1 MNYFSKCSILILILQ
16 ILIAF
21 LTVSSKF
28 AASALWQTIVS
39 QCQHDWASCLP
50 PHYWI
55 FLMSLCLSVLL
66 EGGGRRAVLTDLS
79 VMIHYTDVRILR
91 CSATRL
97 PGLESSVS
105 LCLRCIKSLSLLEC
119 YEYTLTLHTLARN
132 LEEML
137 HNFIYFHLDLL
148 SSMLLKTKTK
158 NYT

>member
-1 MNYFSKCSILILILQ
+1 
-16 ILIAF
+16 
-21 LTVSSKF
+21 
-28 AASALWQTIVS
+28 
-39 QCQHDWASCLP
+39 
-50 PHYWI
+50 
-55 FLMSLCLSVLL
+55 MSLCLSVLL

-119 YEYTLTLHTLARN
+119 YEYIVDTVYSIQYTLTLHTQARN

-137 HNFIYFHLDLL
+137 HNFIYFDLDLL
-148 SSMLLKTKTK
+148 SAF
-158 NYT
+158 